1 MDAVF
6 RTILMPDEESIA
18 GTSSS
23 FETTQS
29 EAGNSALSNLRR
41 TRSIA
46 RQLATIRPEH
56 LDVAQPSSLPSLYT
70 DGLRYYGK
78 YAIKLSDD
86 GIAGARYWVR
96 GLCDARNQVKILEAK
111 ATTSPIYHLNNDH
124 HIYKASTA
132 HGNGP
137 DSEPESSNRTS
148 PAPSSSVSALD
159 MQKRAAKRRP
169 LIVES

>member
-70 DGLRYYGK
+70 DGLRY
-78 YAIKLSDD
+78 
-86 GIAGARYWVR
+86 V
-96 GLCDARNQVKILEAK
+96 LEDWIHKKAK
-111 ATTSPIYHLNNDH
+111 EKPFMD
-124 HIYKASTA
+124 
-132 HGNGP
+132 
-137 DSEPESSNRTS
+137 
-148 PAPSSSVSALD
+148 PSVWQIRHQA
-159 MQKRAAKRRP
+159 
-169 LIVES
+169 